1 MAQRKHRKMIVLN
14 STILIVTL
22 NKNSLNT
29 PIKVRDDQADFFFL
43 KKELYVF
50 FIKRRNALYIKT
62 QK

>member
-29 PIKVRDDQADFFFL
+29 PIKVRDDQADFFFF
-43 KKELYVF
+43 KEGTICF
-50 FIKRRNALYIKT
+50 FL
-62 QK
+62 

>member
-29 PIKVRDDQADFFFL
+29 PIKVRDDQADFFFF
-43 KKELYVF
+43 KEGTICF

>member
-50 FIKRRNALYIKT
+50 L
-62 QK
+62 